1 MQSIAFDADGPETG
15 AFLREYWRHAIV
27 RKTLT
32 PLHGVFRGYQTMLA
46 LYAFTKWAAK
56 LTALR
61 RGRPAATAADVRD
74 AVRLIEQRFVLHA
87 RFADVFTLS
96 PVLTLMADRLF
107 RDPAFVRG
115 AVLEPQHP

>member
-1 MQSIAFDADGPETG
+1 
-15 AFLREYWRHAIV
+15 
-27 RKTLT
+27 
-32 PLHGVFRGYQTMLA
+32 MLV

-61 RGRPAATAADVRD
+61 RQRDAVTLADVKD

-96 PVLTLMADRLF
+96 PMLTVMADRLYQ
-107 RDPAFVRG
+107 DPAFVRG
-115 AVLEPQHP
+115 AVLEP